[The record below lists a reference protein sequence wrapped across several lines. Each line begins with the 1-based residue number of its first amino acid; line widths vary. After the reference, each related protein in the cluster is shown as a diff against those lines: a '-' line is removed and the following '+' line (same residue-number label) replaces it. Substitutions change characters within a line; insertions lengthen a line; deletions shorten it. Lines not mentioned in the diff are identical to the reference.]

1 MARHGDGPAMVP
13 RVAFEWWCVVDG
25 MQVVGKTWLDDGIDA
40 AYNCDHVAVAVV
52 AMVLMR
58 PK

>member
-1 MARHGDGPAMVP
+1 MVQHGDGPAMVP

-25 MQVVGKTWLDDGIDA
+25 MQVVGKTWLDDGIDVP
-40 AYNCDHVAVAVV
+40 YNCDHVVV